1 MPPPEAED
9 GEDDGA
15 AGALVGGAAG
25 VLSELPQLPDRSKY
39 PDLAVLPTVIQSLV
53 RRRQAVKK
61 LLKTERN
68 PVAQQ
73 ALDIRQK
80 ALKILANSMY
90 GCLGFAQSR
99 FYARPLAALVTAQ
112 GREIL
117 QRTCELAQV
126 RVGWEAAEHV
136 ASLRTFC
143 WYCRTRRASRS
154 CTATQTR
161 SSSRPTSLTTRRRA
175 RRVRASADG
184 AVQERRERRHRP
196 LCPAGEDVKRAVNKL
211 YRHLEIE
218 IDNVF
223 ASLLLLKASCQ
234 GGP

>member
-1 MPPPEAED
+1 MPFQEFNICFTTVERPLYGAVAAAATGSASKKGSKAAVAAAAPPPELED
-9 GEDDGA
+9 GDVLEDIA
-15 AGALVGGAAG
+15 AGGSSSGLD
-25 VLSELPQLPDRSKY
+25 LPALPDRSKY

-61 LLKTERN
+61 MLKTEKN

-126 RVGWEAAEHV
+126 GRD
-136 ASLRTFC
+136 
-143 WYCRTRRASRS
+143 
-154 CTATQTR
+154 
-161 SSSRPTSLTTRRRA
+161 PP
-175 RRVRASADG
+175 
-184 AVQERRERRHRP
+184 P
-196 LCPAGEDVKRAVNKL
+196 LPPCPL
-211 YRHLEIE
+211 
-218 IDNVF
+218 
-223 ASLLLLKASCQ
+223 
-234 GGP
+234 